1 MAMSERLRWTDQ
13 SRRHWRKRVTLVGLY
28 ALVGL
33 FLLWTLFPIYWI
45 FLTSLKTTQQ
55 VNTMPPLFFFKP
67 TLETYIQLLGGDAM
81 LAFRNSLIVSSA
93 TVLIALVVGFPAA
106 YTLARTRFRAR
117 EQVNFYVLSMRM
129 APAFAFLVPYYL
141 TFRFL
146 HLLDSYLA
154 LIMINLTFTIPFAIW
169 MLESVVQ
176 EMPIELEEAAL
187 VDGCT
192 QTGVMWRI
200 VAPLMAP
207 SIAATAVLSF
217 VFCWNEFF
225 FAYVLSGTST
235 RTVPVMLTS
244 LIGLMG
250 VDWVKMSAASTIAII
265 PTIVLALLAQRFL
278 VRGLTMGAVKG

>member
-1 MAMSERLRWTDQ
+1 MSEHPRSTSQARRRLRT
-13 SRRHWRKRVTLVGLY
+13 SATLVGLY

-67 TLETYIQLLGGDAM
+67 TLETYAQLLGGDAM

-93 TVLIALVVGFPAA
+93 TVLIGLVVGFPAA
-106 YTLARTRFRAR
+106 YTLARVRFRAR
-117 EQVNFYVLSMRM
+117 DHVNFYVLSMRM

-141 TFRFL
+141 TFRFF

-169 MLESVVQ
+169 MLESVIQ
-176 EMPIELEEAAL
+176 EMPMELEDAAL

-250 VDWVKMSAASTIAII
+250 VDWVKMSAMSTVSII

>member
-1 MAMSERLRWTDQ
+1 MSEALA
-13 SRRHWRKRVTLVGLY
+13 SPGLARRRWRKATTVIALY
-28 ALVGL
+28 ALVAL
-33 FLLWTLFPIYWI
+33 FLVWTLFPIYWI

-55 VNTMPPLFFFKP
+55 VNTMPPLFTFKP
-67 TLETYIQLLGGDAM
+67 TLETYARLLGGDAM

-93 TVLIALVVGFPAA
+93 TVLVGLVVSFPAA
-106 YTLARTRFRAR
+106 YTLARVRFGAR
-117 EQVNFYVLSMRM
+117 NQLNFYVLSMRM

-146 HLLDSYLA
+146 GLLDSYLA
-154 LIMINLTFTIPFAIW
+154 LIMVNLTFTIPFAIW
-169 MLESVVQ
+169 MLESVIQ
-176 EMPIELEEAAL
+176 EMPVELEEAAL

-225 FAYVLSGTST
+225 FAYVLSGTET

-250 VDWVKMSAASTIAII
+250 VDWVKMSAASMIAIV
-265 PTIVLALLAQRFL
+265 PTIILALLAQRFL

>member
-1 MAMSERLRWTDQ
+1 VEPRRVRAGSPYRW
-13 SRRHWRKRVTLVGLY
+13 HKVRVLVGLY
-28 ALVGL
+28 FLVGL
-33 FLLWTLFPIYWI
+33 FLIWTLFPIYWI
-45 FLTSLKTTQQ
+45 FLTSLKTIQQ

-67 TLETYIQLLGGDAM
+67 TLETYAQLLTGDAM
-81 LAFRNSLIVSSA
+81 LAFRNSLIVSST
-93 TVLIALVVGFPAA
+93 TVLIGLLIGFPAA
-106 YTLARTRFRAR
+106 YTLARIRFRAR
-117 EQVNFYVLSMRM
+117 EQVNFFVLSMRM

-154 LIMINLTFTIPFAIW
+154 LILIDLTFTLPFAIW
-169 MLESVVQ
+169 MLQSVIT
-176 EMPIELEEAAL
+176 EMPVELEEAAM

-192 QTGVMWRI
+192 RASVMWRI

-207 SIAATAVLSF
+207 SITATAILSF

-225 FAYVLSGTST
+225 FAYVLSGTNT
-235 RTVPVMLTS
+235 RTMPVMLTS

-250 VDWVKMSAASTIAII
+250 VDWVKMSAASTISII

-278 VRGLTMGAVKG
+278 VRGLTMGAVKA

>member
-1 MAMSERLRWTDQ
+1 MSEHLRSTGQ
-13 SRRHWRKRVTLVGLY
+13 TSQRWRKSATLVGLY

-33 FLLWTLFPIYWI
+33 FLLWTLFPVYWI
-45 FLTSLKTTQQ
+45 FLTSFKTTQQ

-67 TLETYIQLLGGDAM
+67 TLENYAQLFGGDA
-81 LAFRNSLIVSSA
+81 LFAFRNSLIVSSA
-93 TVLIALVVGFPAA
+93 TVLIGLVVGFPAA
-106 YTLARTRFRAR
+106 YTLARVRFRAR
-117 EQVNFYVLSMRM
+117 DQVNFYVLSMRM

-141 TFRFL
+141 TFRFF
-146 HLLDSYLA
+146 HLLDSYPA

-169 MLESVVQ
+169 MLESVIQ

-250 VDWVKMSAASTIAII
+250 VDWVKMSAASMVSII

>member
-1 MAMSERLRWTDQ
+1 MSRRDRAGSPT
-13 SRRHWRKRVTLVGLY
+13 RRHWRKSATLVGLY

-45 FLTSLKTTQQ
+45 FLTSIKTTQQ

-67 TLETYIQLLGGDAM
+67 TLETYAQLLGGDAM

-93 TVLIALVVGFPAA
+93 TVLIGLVVGFPAA
-106 YTLARTRFRAR
+106 YTLARVRFRAR
-117 EQVNFYVLSMRM
+117 DQVNFYVLSMRM

-154 LIMINLTFTIPFAIW
+154 LVMINLTFTIPFAIW
-169 MLESVVQ
+169 MLESVIQ
-176 EMPIELEEAAL
+176 EMPMELEDAAL

-250 VDWVKMSAASTIAII
+250 VDWVKMSAASMVSIV

>member
-1 MAMSERLRWTDQ
+1 MSRNPGPG
-13 SRRHWRKRVTLVGLY
+13 RRSHRQWRNAVVLIGLYSLVG
-28 ALVGL
+28 V

-45 FLTSLKTTQQ
+45 FLTSIKTTQQ

-67 TLETYIQLLGGDAM
+67 TLDTYVQLLGGDAM
-81 LAFRNSLIVSSA
+81 LAFRNSLIISSA

-106 YTLARTRFRAR
+106 YTLARIRFRAR
-117 EQVNFYVLSMRM
+117 DQVNFYVLSMRM

-154 LIMINLTFTIPFAIW
+154 LIIINLTFTLPFAIW
-169 MLESVVQ
+169 MLESVIQ
-176 EMPIELEEAAL
+176 ELPIEMEEAAL

-207 SIAATAVLSF
+207 SIAATAILSF

-225 FAYVLSGTST
+225 FAYVLTGTST
-235 RTVPVMLTS
+235 RTMPVMLTS

-250 VDWVKMSAASTIAII
+250 VDWVKMSAASTISIL
-265 PTIVLALLAQRFL
+265 PTIILALLAQRYL
-278 VRGLTMGAVKG
+278 VRGLTMGAVKA